1 VEAEMWSCSAC
12 TLENPISA
20 SICEVCETPR
30 AMGGMAEIEAEET
43 AHVDLN
49 EM

>member
-1 VEAEMWSCSAC
+1 MWICAAC
-12 TLENPISA
+12 TLENIFSA
-20 SICEVCETPR
+20 SICEVCETPKP
-30 AMGGMAEIEAEET
+30 AGGMAEAEADEP